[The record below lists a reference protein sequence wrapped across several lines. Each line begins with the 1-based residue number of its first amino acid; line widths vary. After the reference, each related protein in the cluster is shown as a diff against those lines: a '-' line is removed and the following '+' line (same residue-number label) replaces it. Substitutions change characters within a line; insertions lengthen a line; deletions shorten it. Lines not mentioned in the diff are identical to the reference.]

1 MKTAKHIKI
10 AALLFIIIS
19 SVSYILINKSKE
31 ERKREKFIEGLNN
44 SMMEN
49 YPQKNIPIAIN
60 SDSRKIKN

>member
-10 AALLFIIIS
+10 AALLFIILS
-19 SVSYILINKSKE
+19 CASYILIAKNKE
-31 ERKREKFIEGLNN
+31 DRKREQFIEVLNN

-60 SDSRKIKN
+60 NDSRKIKN